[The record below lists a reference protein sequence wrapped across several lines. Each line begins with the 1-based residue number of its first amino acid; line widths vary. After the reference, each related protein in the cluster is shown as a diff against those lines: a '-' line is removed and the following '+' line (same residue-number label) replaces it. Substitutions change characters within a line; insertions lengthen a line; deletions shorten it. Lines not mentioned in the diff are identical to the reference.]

1 MHSEKCAY
9 TQEEQA
15 MNETLDAINRMGAV
29 TISRE
34 YGSGGGEI
42 ASRLARHIGW
52 QLIDHEIVERVA
64 LELGTSTQDAEAHD
78 ERTEGAFAQLLSA
91 VQYLEPALMVNAPPE
106 AFLTDDN
113 VYRDAVSNVV
123 QAAAKGRHAV
133 IVGRGSQV
141 LLGGQRDVLHVRIVA
156 PLEKRI
162 TYVMQRETLDRS
174 AAQARIEAKD
184 HGRMRY
190 LQATYHQKPDDVHLY
205 DLVLNTAVL
214 DLESAVEMITLA
226 LQLKAKGLSVRT
238 GDLGPVVG
246 LSPYPQQP
254 EDFRSSLR

>member
-1 MHSEKCAY
+1 
-9 TQEEQA
+9 
-15 MNETLDAINRMGAV
+15 MNETVDTINRMSVV

-42 ASRLARHIGW
+42 ARRLAGHLGW

-78 ERTEGAFAQLLSA
+78 EHREGAIAQLLNT

-106 AFLTDDN
+106 AFLTDEN
-113 VYRDAVSNVV
+113 VYRDAVSKVV
-123 QAAAKGRHAV
+123 QAAANRKHAV

-141 LLGGQRDVLHVRIVA
+141 LLKKQRDVLHVRIVA

-162 TYVMQRETLDRS
+162 IYVMQREGLDSS
-174 AAQARIEAKD
+174 AAQSRIQSKD
-184 HGRMRY
+184 NGRMRY
-190 LQATYHQKPDDVHLY
+190 LQATYHESPDDAHLY
-205 DLVLNTAVL
+205 DLILNTSVL
-214 DLESAVEMITLA
+214 DLESAVEVITLA
-226 LQLKAKGLSVRT
+226 LQLKAKGLYART
-238 GDLGPVVG
+238 GDLGPAVG